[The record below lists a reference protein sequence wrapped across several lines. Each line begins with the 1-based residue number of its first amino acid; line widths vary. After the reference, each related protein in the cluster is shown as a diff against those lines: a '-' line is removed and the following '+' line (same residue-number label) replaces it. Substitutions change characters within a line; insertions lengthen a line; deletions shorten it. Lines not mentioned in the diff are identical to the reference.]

1 DAPIIVGTMGWSSLG
16 VSGGGTYQDIVNN
29 PLANQGNLMYTFHFY
44 AASHGANYQQAVTSA
59 SAVLPLFVT
68 EWGTVSATGGGTPDL
83 NQSTTWLNLLDSKK
97 ISWANWTYSDANET
111 SAAFNVGHCGE
122 SGTANLSQSGAFV
135 RGRMLSP
142 ADNFPTGGGTDTQAP
157 SAPSNLTSP
166 SKTSSSV
173 NLSWTGSTD
182 NVGVTGYQVFN
193 GSILVSTVTGT
204 TATVTGL
211 NASTTYTF
219 TVKARDAA
227 GNVSAAS
234 NALNV
239 TTNAASGDTT
249 APSAPTNLT
258 SPSKTDTSVSL
269 SWTGSTDNVG
279 VTGYQVFRG
288 STLVSTVTGT
298 TATVTGLT
306 ASTAYT
312 FTVKATDAAG
322 NVSAASNALSVTTNA
337 PTGGGG
343 VKAQHKNN
351 DASPTDNQIK
361 PGLQLVNTGTS
372 TVTLSTVTV
381 RYWFSKEA
389 GASTFATWCDYALKG
404 CGNITQKIVAVTGK
418 ANADSYFE
426 VGFTSGAGTLA
437 PGANTGDIQ
446 NRFNKTDWSSFTE
459 SNDYSYG
466 TGTSYADNAKMTVY
480 VNGALVW
487 GTEPA

>member
-1 DAPIIVGTMGWSSLG
+1 
-16 VSGGGTYQDIVNN
+16 
-29 PLANQGNLMYTFHFY
+29 
-44 AASHGANYQQAVTSA
+44 
-59 SAVLPLFVT
+59 
-68 EWGTVSATGGGTPDL
+68 
-83 NQSTTWLNLLDSKK
+83 
-97 ISWANWTYSDANET
+97 
-111 SAAFNVGHCGE
+111 
-122 SGTANLSQSGAFV
+122 
-135 RGRMLSP
+135 
-142 ADNFPTGGGTDTQAP
+142 
-157 SAPSNLTSP
+157 
-166 SKTSSSV
+166 
-173 NLSWTGSTD
+173 
-182 NVGVTGYQVFN
+182 VGVTGYQVFN
-193 GSILVSTVTGT
+193 GSTLVSTVTGT

-269 SWTGSTDNVG
+269 SWNGSTDNVG
-279 VTGYQVFRG
+279 VTGYQVFNG
-288 STLVSTVTGT
+288 STLAATVTGT

-306 ASTAYT
+306 ASTTYT

-322 NVSAASNALSVTTNA
+322 NVSGASNALSVTTNA
-337 PTGGGG
+337 PAGGGG
-343 VKAQHKNN
+343 VKAQYKNN

-361 PGLQLVNTGTS
+361 PGIQLVNTGTT

-480 VNGALVW
+480 VNGTLVW